1 MELESKMF
9 TKKLDLQERED
20 RHPKR
25 SIEKQGGQLYL
36 EFIKW
41 PSVKYT
47 ALNSQSDTRSG
58 QNCPDNCIRQV
69 LQVLR
74 IQRLS
79 SAELSAQPTS
89 QPNCAGIAALTAV
102 ANGGGALRN
111 AFRQGVQP
119 PSDYT
124 MRFSVI
130 FKILKNYGRL
140 CSERSENFLI

>member
-1 MELESKMF
+1 MELESKMY

-58 QNCPDNCIRQV
+58 QNCPDNCIRRSFKYFEFNGSA
-69 LQVLR
+69 LQSYRRSQLR
-74 IQRLS
+74 S
-79 SAELSAQPTS
+79 PTAQASLP
-89 QPNCAGIAALTAV
+89 
-102 ANGGGALRN
+102 
-111 AFRQGVQP
+111 
-119 PSDYT
+119 
-124 MRFSVI
+124 
-130 FKILKNYGRL
+130 
-140 CSERSENFLI
+140 